1 MPFVVPMHRD
11 LQMQVP
17 DGNQGGG
24 SPGPAADSQDD
35 MMVGVAVGV
44 AALAVL
50 MLFVLILVRRNRKAR
65 KGVYVIH
72 DRSTG
77 GAAAATAPL
86 STVTVVDAGVLF
98 FDETEDG
105 ANDTTGALSL
115 LSPQAQMDGTLL
127 RC

>member
-1 MPFVVPMHRD
+1 
-11 LQMQVP
+11 
-17 DGNQGGG
+17 
-24 SPGPAADSQDD
+24 
-35 MMVGVAVGV
+35 MVGVAVGV

-50 MLFVLILVRRNRKAR
+50 MLLVLILVRRNRKAR

-105 ANDTTGALSL
+105 ANETTGACSKLS
-115 LSPQAQMDGTLL
+115 SQAQMDGTLL
-127 RC
+127 SC